1 MIEYYSTISLLYTL
15 RCISLKF
22 LFIVNYIIMATF
34 ADDTAIMV
42 SRKDATTAS
51 EKLQNNV
58 TKCNSEVVKEMAD
71 KNKFDACTIKFET
84 KHLSVC
90 NIKQF
95 SNCHR
100 RKMLNI
106 STCAL
111 SYVTETQQKTKN
123 SAYLYTYV
131 LVYRKEITHI
141 PGKSSSI
148 WVFWNQSGRIIFMYN
163 IMYSSIEILQLFQ
176 KMTIRTVVFAEII
189 LIF

>member
-1 MIEYYSTISLLYTL
+1 MIEYYNTVSLLYTL

-22 LFIVNYIIMATF
+22 LFTVSYIIMATF

-58 TKCNSEVVKEMAD
+58 TKRNSEVVKEMAD

-90 NIKQF
+90 TIKQF

-106 STCAL
+106 STCA
-111 SYVTETQQKTKN
+111 
-123 SAYLYTYV
+123 
-131 LVYRKEITHI
+131 
-141 PGKSSSI
+141 
-148 WVFWNQSGRIIFMYN
+148 
-163 IMYSSIEILQLFQ
+163 
-176 KMTIRTVVFAEII
+176 
-189 LIF
+189 